1 MTILEGFSREYE
13 FMYAT
18 LSKLNEISIASFSLS
33 LIALKKTSLACKK
46 KKLKAKVYIYSYFF
60 TQFIKIFE
68 PRSISIL
75 RILSKCEN
83 RILRS

>member
-46 KKLKAKVYIYSYFF
+46 KETKSKGIYLFIFF
-60 TQFIKIFE
+60 CPIYKNI
-68 PRSISIL
+68 
-75 RILSKCEN
+75 
-83 RILRS
+83 

>member
-46 KKLKAKVYIYSYFF
+46 
-60 TQFIKIFE
+60 
-68 PRSISIL
+68 R
-75 RILSKCEN
+75 N
-83 RILRS
+83 